1 MKNKNVQKILTA
13 KVDVVV
19 LMDGVYL
26 VDETNVALQ
35 VNVQRL
41 QEMQDVIHVLI
52 TDGIICVVDIVKNV
66 LKRGV
71 K

>member
-13 KVDVVV
+13 KVAVVV

-41 QEMQDVIHVLI
+41 QKMQDVIHVLI